1 MDKAQTTSQQRIF
14 ELLEKEPRSRQDLVL
29 LTGYNDRTIREDI
42 KKLTENGVNIVFD
55 RDSKQYK
62 ITDNLTEIINYLT
75 FIESYVE
82 TIEKTYRKMNDFVEE
97 KRRKYGTVD

>member
-1 MDKAQTTSQQRIF
+1 MEKAKNTAQQRIY

-42 KKLTENGVNIVFD
+42 KELTKNGVNIVFD

-62 ITDNLTEIINYLT
+62 ITDDLTEIINYLT

-82 TIEKTYRKMNDFVEE
+82 SIELTYRRMNDFVEE
-97 KRRKYGTVD
+97 AREKCL

>member
-1 MDKAQTTSQQRIF
+1 MEKAKNTAQQRIY

-42 KKLTENGVNIVFD
+42 KELTKNGVNIVFD

-62 ITDNLTEIINYLT
+62 ITDDLTEIINYLT

-82 TIEKTYRKMNDFVEE
+82 SIELTYRKMNDFVEE
-97 KRRKYGTVD
+97 ARKK

>member
-1 MDKAQTTSQQRIF
+1 MEKAKNTAQQRIY

-42 KKLTENGVNIVFD
+42 KELTKNGVNIVFD
-55 RDSKQYK
+55 RDRKQYK
-62 ITDNLTEIINYLT
+62 ITDDLTEIINYLT

-82 TIEKTYRKMNDFVEE
+82 SIELTYRKMNDFVEE
-97 KRRKYGTVD
+97 GEE